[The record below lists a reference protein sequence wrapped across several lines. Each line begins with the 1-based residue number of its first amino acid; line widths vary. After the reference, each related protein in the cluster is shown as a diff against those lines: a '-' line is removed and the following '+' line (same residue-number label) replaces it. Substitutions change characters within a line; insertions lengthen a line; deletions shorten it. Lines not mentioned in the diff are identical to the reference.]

1 MKILVN
7 ETRVKVVKNKVS
19 PPFRE
24 AIFDIMYGSGISRE
38 GEIIDMGVEADI
50 VDKSGSWYSYKGEK
64 IGQGKDNARDFL
76 KANPA
81 LAKEIEGLIREK
93 LSASSAKSLIA
104 GVEDDE
110 SEPPEA

>member
-1 MKILVN
+1 
-7 ETRVKVVKNKVS
+7 
-19 PPFRE
+19 
-24 AIFDIMYGSGISRE
+24 MYGTGISRE

-81 LAKEIEGLIREK
+81 LSKEIEGLIREK
-93 LSASSAKSLIA
+93 LSTKSSKSVIA
-104 GVEDDE
+104 GAEVDE
-110 SEPPEA
+110 VEPPEA